1 MLHNKPQ
8 YATCLPIGYSYAMTS
23 TAENPTLFGDLLA
36 LARQSWVIEMAK
48 RLEKLGFHDYRR
60 SDAVT
65 LRRLRRGGVPLG
77 ELAKIIGVTRQAGR
91 KVVDGLVARGYALV
105 ERDGEDARRLNV
117 ALTIAGR
124 QYAQAVVDTVTALDQ
139 EFDATLD
146 PYDLVVVKSVLRS
159 VSSIYGND

>member
-1 MLHNKPQ
+1 
-8 YATCLPIGYSYAMTS
+8 
-23 TAENPTLFGDLLA
+23 
-36 LARQSWVIEMAK
+36 
-48 RLEKLGFHDYRR
+48 
-60 SDAVT
+60 
-65 LRRLRRGGVPLG
+65 VPLG